1 MIEFP
6 LLSLILVWAVA
17 AFMGLMIFVNKQRD
31 ED

>member
-6 LLSLILVWAVA
+6 VLGLILVWAVA

-31 ED
+31 DN

>member
-6 LLSLILVWAVA
+6 LFSLILAWALA

>member
-6 LLSLILVWAVA
+6 VLGLILTWGLA

-31 ED
+31 DN